1 MTAINP
7 HLTLTTY
14 SAIKPGDRV
23 VKWPLNP
30 AHPDAHLLARP
41 VAEIVHTYRQ
51 TRSIPNWALP
61 LAERIGRHSNPH
73 GFKHYVC
80 DVIEW
85 RDTNGS
91 LHTDRTDEPVY
102 IAPACRPAA

>member
-7 HLTLTTY
+7 HLIPTTY

-23 VKWPLNP
+23 VNGFLNP
-30 AHPDAHLLARP
+30 THPDAHLLARP
-41 VAEIVHTYRQ
+41 VHEIVHTYRK
-51 TRSIPNWALP
+51 TGSIPNWALP

-73 GFKHYVC
+73 GFKHYEHQAIV
-80 DVIEW
+80 W

-91 LHTDRTDEPVY
+91 LFEDRADEPVY
-102 IAPACRPAA
+102 IAPA